1 MIQVIGALVGLQN
14 GTESQ
19 VFGLIDPKLDK
30 MVWLKLYFGPE
41 SVRETYVKNAPW
53 LQQVGSAIWKD
64 GAAVT
69 QYQDGAAT
77 YELRQFEGA
86 NNLHQEVFKTSFRDP
101 STAPWLCERFIPP
114 LETNPYVQEYRQDWE
129 YIIQPPFFSPRE
141 SHTPDNGVLP
151 YYYFMGVPRVN
162 PLYPFR

>member
-53 LQQVGSAIWKD
+53 L
-64 GAAVT
+64 
-69 QYQDGAAT
+69 
-77 YELRQFEGA
+77 
-86 NNLHQEVFKTSFRDP
+86 
-101 STAPWLCERFIPP
+101 
-114 LETNPYVQEYRQDWE
+114 
-129 YIIQPPFFSPRE
+129 
-141 SHTPDNGVLP
+141 
-151 YYYFMGVPRVN
+151 
-162 PLYPFR
+162 